1 MRHRRSALL
10 VLVFCGLCSGA
21 AGGVQTSADQYLG
34 TWGGTWDGAGSGEFE
49 LTLEK
54 KDAAVAGK
62 VAVTTEAGPYTA
74 DLKSVAFDAAKMN
87 AKYDFP
93 LDAGA
98 EVILAATF
106 DGSSAKGTW
115 SLRPKGQDTEIA
127 GGTWTVTKK

>member
-1 MRHRRSALL
+1 MNRRLALL
-10 VLVFCGLCSGA
+10 VLLFCGLYSA
-21 AGGVQTSADQYLG
+21 ARAAQSSAGEQYAG
-34 TWGGTWDGAGSGEFE
+34 TWGGTWDGGGSGEFE

-54 KDAAVAGK
+54 KDGALAGK

-74 DLKSVAFDAAKMN
+74 DLKTVSFDGAKMN

-98 EVILAATF
+98 EVIIAASF
-106 DGSSAKGTW
+106 ESSSAKGTW
-115 SLRPKGQDTEIA
+115 SLRPKGQDSEVA